1 MKKLNFIMILFVML
15 FLTSCEVP
23 TSVKFDNYV
32 DRVEENCD
40 NWTEEEWEMSKEKYR
55 QLLEEYEANY
65 ENMTQEERDAI
76 NKAIGRYNG
85 ILVRKG
91 LEKVDESINGFVDRL
106 PSLFEGFMSAFEEKM
121 KTIRLMKIKYLL
133 TILTLSILMSCHAQT
148 EFKSVDIKEF
158 KIEIAKSDVQIVD
171 VRTVK
176 EYSEGHIPGA
186 MNIDVNAPDF
196 EEKIKVLDKKENVAI
211 YCRSGRRSK
220 MAANKLTAAG
230 YKVIELNTGFL
241 SWDGEVEK

>member
-1 MKKLNFIMILFVML
+1 M
-15 FLTSCEVP
+15 
-23 TSVKFDNYV
+23 
-32 DRVEENCD
+32 
-40 NWTEEEWEMSKEKYR
+40 
-55 QLLEEYEANY
+55 
-65 ENMTQEERDAI
+65 
-76 NKAIGRYNG
+76 
-85 ILVRKG
+85 
-91 LEKVDESINGFVDRL
+91 
-106 PSLFEGFMSAFEEKM
+106 
-121 KTIRLMKIKYLL
+121 
-133 TILTLSILMSCHAQT
+133 MSCQAQT
-148 EFKSVDIKEF
+148 DFKSVDIKEF
-158 KIEIAKSDVQIVD
+158 KTEIAKSDVQLVD

-230 YKVIELNTGFL
+230 YKVVELNTGFL

>member
-1 MKKLNFIMILFVML
+1 
-15 FLTSCEVP
+15 
-23 TSVKFDNYV
+23 
-32 DRVEENCD
+32 
-40 NWTEEEWEMSKEKYR
+40 
-55 QLLEEYEANY
+55 
-65 ENMTQEERDAI
+65 
-76 NKAIGRYNG
+76 
-85 ILVRKG
+85 
-91 LEKVDESINGFVDRL
+91 
-106 PSLFEGFMSAFEEKM
+106 
-121 KTIRLMKIKYLL
+121 MKIKFLL
-133 TILTLSILMSCHAQT
+133 TILALSIMMSCQSQT
-148 EFKSVDIKEF
+148 DFKSVDIDEF
-158 KIEIAKSDVQIVD
+158 KIEIVKDGVQLVD

-220 MAANKLTAAG
+220 MVANKLTAAG

>member
-1 MKKLNFIMILFVML
+1 
-15 FLTSCEVP
+15 
-23 TSVKFDNYV
+23 
-32 DRVEENCD
+32 
-40 NWTEEEWEMSKEKYR
+40 
-55 QLLEEYEANY
+55 
-65 ENMTQEERDAI
+65 
-76 NKAIGRYNG
+76 
-85 ILVRKG
+85 
-91 LEKVDESINGFVDRL
+91 
-106 PSLFEGFMSAFEEKM
+106 
-121 KTIRLMKIKYLL
+121 
-133 TILTLSILMSCHAQT
+133 MSCHAQT

-186 MNIDVNAPDF
+186 MNIDVNASDF

>member
-1 MKKLNFIMILFVML
+1 
-15 FLTSCEVP
+15 
-23 TSVKFDNYV
+23 
-32 DRVEENCD
+32 
-40 NWTEEEWEMSKEKYR
+40 
-55 QLLEEYEANY
+55 
-65 ENMTQEERDAI
+65 
-76 NKAIGRYNG
+76 
-85 ILVRKG
+85 
-91 LEKVDESINGFVDRL
+91 
-106 PSLFEGFMSAFEEKM
+106 
-121 KTIRLMKIKYLL
+121 MKIKYLL
-133 TILTLSILMSCHAQT
+133 TILALSIMMSCQSQT
-148 EFKSVDIKEF
+148 DFKSVDIDEF
-158 KIEIAKSDVQIVD
+158 KIEIVKDGVQLVD

-196 EEKIKVLDKKENVAI
+196 EEKIKTLDKKENVAI